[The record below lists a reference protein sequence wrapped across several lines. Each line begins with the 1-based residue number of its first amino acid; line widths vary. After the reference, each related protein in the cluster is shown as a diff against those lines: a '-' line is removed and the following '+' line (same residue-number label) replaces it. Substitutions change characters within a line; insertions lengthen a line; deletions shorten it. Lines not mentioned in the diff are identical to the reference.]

1 MAIELVTRSLDEM
14 TSREVE
20 LYFQDGG
27 DLVFVPF
34 GPISGHGAFIP
45 LGIHAHWAQALS
57 LLVAERANGLV
68 HPPIYTCY
76 AGATRSFR
84 GTGVFSITE
93 QVAILKR
100 IAIGLRDRGFKRVV
114 LVASTMPEYV
124 GGIVAAREVFDE
136 TEKPVWLLIAER
148 LLEFPE
154 VKAMYDGYPGNFG
167 ETQIELA
174 SLKILGRK
182 AVIRYPEWAK
192 AKKPSDP
199 DQPRAIAEDVD
210 MLRKLGAIGFRY
222 HEEGN
227 HGNHGNAG
235 LFHRGVPDVDLAG
248 SVLAKCAELVVP
260 LLERYSRY
268 VEWIEG
274 KPFTFIVPTE
284 NL

>member
-1 MAIELVTRSLDEM
+1 MKVELVSRRLDEM

-68 HPPIYTCY
+68 HPPIFTSYP
-76 AGATRSFR
+76 GATRTFR
-84 GTGVFSITE
+84 GTCFFSITE
-93 QVAILKR
+93 QVAILKKV
-100 IAIGLRDRGFKRVV
+100 ATGLGDRGFKRVV
-114 LVASTMPEYV
+114 LMASTTPEWF
-124 GGIVAAREVFDE
+124 GGLVAAREVFDE
-136 TEKPVWLLIAER
+136 TERPIWMLVGER

-154 VKAMYDGYPGNFG
+154 VKALYDGYPGNFG
-167 ETQIELA
+167 ETQIGLA
-174 SLKILGRK
+174 SLKVLGRPS
-182 AVIRYPEWAK
+182 VIRYPEWAK

-199 DQPRAIAEDVD
+199 DQPKEIAEDVD
-210 MLRKLGAIGFRY
+210 KLRKLGSLGFRY
-222 HEEGN
+222 FEEGN

-235 LFHRGVPDVDLAG
+235 IVYKGMLDVDLAVK
-248 SVLAKCAELVVP
+248 VLEKSADLVVP
-260 LLERYSRY
+260 LLASYTRY
-268 VEWIEG
+268 VAWIE
-274 KPFTFIVPTE
+274 KQPFRFIVPKE